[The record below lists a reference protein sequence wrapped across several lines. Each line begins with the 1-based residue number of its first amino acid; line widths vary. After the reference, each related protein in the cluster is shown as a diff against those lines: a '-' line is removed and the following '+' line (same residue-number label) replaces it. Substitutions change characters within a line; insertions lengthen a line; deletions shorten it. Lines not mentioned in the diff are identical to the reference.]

1 MKNVKDIIIGIFA
14 VIGFFTI
21 ASGFS
26 NNQVQAVTHT
36 VPESH
41 VWSIHTSNG
50 EEMYSINAVTGE
62 VRKYQDGAPVFDE
75 YRVMVQDVPKPKK
88 K

>member
-26 NNQVQAVTHT
+26 NNQAQAIQAT
-36 VPESH
+36 PESH
-41 VWSIHTSNG
+41 IWEIQCYDGGGSVAA
-50 EEMYSINAVTGE
+50 NAGRCYQYNKITGE
-62 VRKYQDGAPVFDE
+62 VRMLNRKWKDAAYKVLPQE
-75 YRVMVQDVPKPKK
+75 
-88 K
+88 